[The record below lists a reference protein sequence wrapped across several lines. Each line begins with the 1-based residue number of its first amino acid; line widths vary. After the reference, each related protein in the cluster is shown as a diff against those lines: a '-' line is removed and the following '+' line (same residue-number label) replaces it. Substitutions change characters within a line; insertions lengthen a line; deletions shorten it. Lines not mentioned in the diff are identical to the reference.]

1 MNSHTFALLLSVF
14 LGALIVGCGS
24 PEEEIIKNGAAGNA
38 INWNKSQLLSAI
50 KRSDTALAI
59 ELINKGEDVNEK
71 SSMGTLL
78 HIAVRQ
84 NLKEIVELLITKGAD
99 VNAKAFQIGD
109 DAEKGRGI
117 TPLHY
122 AAIDGFEEIA
132 KLLIESGAEVN
143 ANANGRTPLHF
154 ATLFNQKVLAE
165 FLIANG
171 ADVNAKEDFGDSPL
185 MVAVKRGNNEI
196 IKLLTDKGA
205 DALQVYFNEKDS
217 LLFKAANNTDIEYI
231 AQQLEG
237 GADVNVKNR
246 YGMTLLHTAA
256 LSGDK
261 NVIEFLIAKKGGH
274 QCPE

>member
-38 INWNKSQLLSAI
+38 LNWNKSQLLSAI
-50 KRSDTALAI
+50 EKSDTALAI

-71 SSMGTLL
+71 SYMGTLL

-84 NLKEIVELLITKGAD
+84 NLKEIVELLIAKGAD
-99 VNAKAFQIGD
+99 VNAKAFQIED

-117 TPLHY
+117 TPLHD
-122 AAIDGFEEIA
+122 AAKGGFEEIA

-143 ANANGRTPLHF
+143 ANAHGRTPLHI
-154 ATLFNQKVLAE
+154 AAVFNQKVLTE

-171 ADVNAKEDFGDSPL
+171 ADVNAKDDVGDSPL
-185 MVAVKRGNNEI
+185 MVAVEEGNYEI

-217 LLFKAANNTDIEYI
+217 LLFKAANNADIEYI
-231 AQQLEG
+231 TQQLKS
-237 GADVNVKNR
+237 GADVNVTNR

-261 NVIEFLIAKKGGH
+261 NVIEFLIAKKVDINS
-274 QCPE
+274 